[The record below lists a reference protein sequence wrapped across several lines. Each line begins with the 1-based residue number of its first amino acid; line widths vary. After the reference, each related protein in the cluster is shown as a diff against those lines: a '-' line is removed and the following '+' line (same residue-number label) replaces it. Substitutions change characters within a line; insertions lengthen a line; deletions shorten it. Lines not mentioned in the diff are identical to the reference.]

1 MIMAGRRPA
10 YRKRRHNRLGMVLAT
25 LCILMMTVVVGIGSI
40 ELKAKQKKYAVQEQA
55 LDQQIEEELVR
66 AEELAEYEKYTRT
79 DAFVEET
86 AKDKL
91 GLVYDG
97 EIIFRSEN

>member
-1 MIMAGRRPA
+1 MAGRRPV
-10 YRKRRHNRLGMVLAT
+10 YRKRRHNRLGMMLVT
-25 LCILMMTVVVGIGSI
+25 LCVLMMTVVVGVSSI
-40 ELKAKQKKYAVQEQA
+40 DLKTKQKKYAAQEQA
-55 LDQQIEEELVR
+55 LDQQIEEELAR
-66 AEELAEYEKYTRT
+66 TEELQEYEKYTRT

-97 EIIFRSEN
+97 EIIFRSEH

>member
-1 MIMAGRRPA
+1 MAGRRPA
-10 YRKRRHNRLGMVLAT
+10 YRKKRHNRLGMMLVT
-25 LCILMMTVVVGIGSI
+25 LCILMMTVVVGISSI
-40 ELKAKQKKYAVQEQA
+40 ELKAKQKKYAAEEQA
-55 LDQQIEEELVR
+55 LDRQIEEEIAR
-66 AEELAEYEKYTRT
+66 TEELEEYEKYTRT

-97 EIIFRSEN
+97 EIIFRSNT